1 MKKYTLTF
9 ILILLCVSNF
19 VSAQTE
25 TTLNKQRLMLPNGW
39 SISPAGKNLPLG
51 DLPLNM
57 AVSHNK
63 KMVAVTNNGQSNHS
77 IELILSIVSLIMTF

>member
-1 MKKYTLTF
+1 MKLNTLTL
-9 ILILLCVSNF
+9 ILILLCVSNL

-25 TTLNKQRLMLPNGW
+25 TSLNKQRVMLPNGW

-63 KMVAVTNNGQSNHS
+63 KMAAVTNNGWYGWFRGRRSGAQKIICSH
-77 IELILSIVSLIMTF
+77 